1 MSWILPGTVLRV
13 DSDSPAAAEE
23 TLSAMFLTGGLV
35 LSQVTQ
41 ITGLEPYIVQNWVR
55 RGFVTAPKL
64 RKYTRRQLSR
74 ILIINALKGA
84 LPIEQHLPASD
95 LRQRHAGRRRGRHHR
110 RHAALQRLRRA
121 GAHGRPR
128 RLPDARRDRADDR
141 AQPAGLPRAGARRS
155 SLARAGGA
163 AHHADRMALRAAAG
177 GRPAHAARP
186 AEIPE
191 HPVRTTA
198 TLRAAGESPAVRR
211 FLKKENFPDRRCRN
225 AAARRKPVRAS
236 CCAAPGRPAERDK
249 KHLPQGGCFS
259 FLWTV
264 SGLSARA
271 RRSPPRAASK
281 TRCAGRYTG

>member
-84 LPIEQHLPASD
+84 LPIEQICQLLTYVNGTLDDDEDDIIDDTQLYTP
-95 LRQRHAGRRRGRHHR
+95 
-110 RHAALQRLRRA
+110 RRA
-121 GAHGRPR
+121 GAHSRPR

-141 AQPAGLPRAGARRS
+141 AQPAGLPRAAPGDRS
-155 SLARAGGA
+155 RVQEVLRIMLTAWRSAQLQEDAQ
-163 AHHADRMALRAAAG
+163 RMLRAL
-177 GRPAHAARP
+177 PK
-186 AEIPE
+186 
-191 HPVRTTA
+191 
-198 TLRAAGESPAVRR
+198 SPSI
-211 FLKKENFPDRRCRN
+211 L
-225 AAARRKPVRAS
+225 
-236 CCAAPGRPAERDK
+236 
-249 KHLPQGGCFS
+249 
-259 FLWTV
+259 
-264 SGLSARA
+264 
-271 RRSPPRAASK
+271 
-281 TRCAGRYTG
+281 